1 MGKVTAYLEFH
12 LGGNRGVEIMSDRR
26 WVLNR
31 KCFAALRAIGDG
43 TDKRWNYIHVGPKG
57 VTATDTVSLIRVS
70 LPDQNRGV
78 NVETEPAIFD
88 YDVVKKLAKD
98 MGKADT
104 VTMPEGLPAKSTG
117 QYTVPNHDVTIPK
130 PEDQTATITVDA
142 ERLIELLK
150 GAMEVTEHNKH
161 LVRLRFYKDFIRI
174 DSHRDIGGQE
184 FLGLLMW
191 TNYNGNCIPG
201 DAKHVITG
209 TNKATPE
216 TANDGHFK
224 LPVYEGRKFREVE
237 ESE

>member
-1 MGKVTAYLEFH
+1 
-12 LGGNRGVEIMSDRR
+12 MSDRR
-26 WVLNR
+26 WILNR

-57 VTATDTVSLIRVS
+57 VTCTDTVSLIRVT
-70 LPDQNRGV
+70 LPTENGV
-78 NVETEPAIFD
+78 NNNLNEPVIYDYETTQ
-88 YDVVKKLAKD
+88 KLAKTVS
-98 MGKADT
+98 GKGQIE
-104 VTMPEGLPAKSTG
+104 MPEGLPAKTTG

-142 ERLIELLK
+142 ARLVELLK
-150 GAMEVTEHNKH
+150 AAMEVTEHNKH

-174 DSHRDIGGQE
+174 DAHRDVGGQE

-191 TNYNGNCIPG
+191 TNYNGDCIPG
-201 DAKHVITG
+201 DPKHVVAG

-216 TANDGHFK
+216 DANDGHFK

-237 ESE
+237 D